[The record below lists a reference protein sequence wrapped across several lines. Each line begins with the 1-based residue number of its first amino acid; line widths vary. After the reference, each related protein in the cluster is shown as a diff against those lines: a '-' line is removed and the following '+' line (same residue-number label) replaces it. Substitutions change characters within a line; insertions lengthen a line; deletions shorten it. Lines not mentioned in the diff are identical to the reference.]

1 MSCKI
6 PAGSTATLVQG
17 TKVLFNGVLYNLSDC
32 EIGEGVHFETKA
44 NVKEVGSDTPK
55 SEANDSNEQKVE
67 EPKPKKVKKPVVKPS
82 SVDEN
87 IETTQVPQP
96 QKKDDEMGLPVQA
109 PQDAT
114 PGQGQPVQ
122 VQPQQPVGYPQ
133 QPMQQPV
140 NMQLPQGY
148 ALPPGFTIPPQAQQ
162 YIPQQF
168 MPQQPQETHA
178 TTEQNHDGMDMNA
191 IKMILD
197 IAGNNPVVLVAL
209 IGAYLGFTWM
219 KKMEKIKEKEA
230 ENGGAHAS
238 ACDSDRKVLNTKL
251 SDMDF
256 KVQKIDM
263 LENKFKQMGDVNGR
277 LTKLEE
283 NSNGLTFNDTSE
295 LEETLAKVTKKVES
309 LDKKIAALVAGT
321 TAPKAVEPVKKPA
334 KAKETKSV
342 AEILPEED
350 DE

>member
-6 PAGSTATLVQG
+6 PAGSVATLVQG
-17 TKVLFNGVLYNLSDC
+17 NKVLFDGVLYNLDDC
-32 EIGEGVHFETKA
+32 VIEKGVHFETKA
-44 NVKEVGSDTPK
+44 NVKEVGVDSPK
-55 SEANDSNEQKVE
+55 SEANESNEQKTE
-67 EPKPKKVKKPVVKPS
+67 EPKPKKFKKPVVKPS

-87 IETTQVPQP
+87 IENTQVPQP

-109 PQDAT
+109 PQDST

-122 VQPQQPVGYPQ
+122 PIQQPVGYPQ
-133 QPMQQPV
+133 QPMQPPV

-148 ALPPGFTIPPQAQQ
+148 ALPPGFTVPPQAQQ

-178 TTEQNHDGMDMNA
+178 TTEHNQDGMDMNM
-191 IKMILD
+191 IKTILN
-197 IAGNNPVVLVAL
+197 IAGDNPVVLVAL

-230 ENGGAHAS
+230 ENGGQHAS
-238 ACDSDRKVLNTKL
+238 ACDSDRKSLNSKF

-263 LENKFKQMGDVNGR
+263 LENKVKQMGDVNGR

-283 NSNGLTFNDTSE
+283 NSNGLTFNDTTE
-295 LEETLAKVTKKVES
+295 LEEALAKVVKKVEA
-309 LDKKIAALVAGT
+309 LDKKIASLVAGT
-321 TAPKAVEPVKKPA
+321 TAPKAVEPVKKPT

-342 AEILPEED
+342 AEFPPEED